1 MLISCYWAIPKRSTP
16 KVSTLAGSDDYLECD
31 MFLRWTFPGLDLHFT
46 LWVWCD
52 WQWAELFS
60 CLHSYKKKKKKEKSQ
75 HGQTKVRAQVGVA
88 LNAKPQSLTWWIMCL
103 WQFSH
108 LSWIFFQHKKKQTRD
123 KAKAWYLE
131 LCVLCSNQPDVTT
144 RQTYRKFS
152 ENNLHIPHIQIFNFN
167 SIHWSSIAT
176 EF

>member
-31 MFLRWTFPGLDLHFT
+31 MFLRGTFSGLDLHFT

-52 WQWAELFS
+52 WQWAEFFG
-60 CLHSYKKKKKKEKSQ
+60 CLHSCSKKILKSQ
-75 HGQTKVRAQVGVA
+75 HGQIEVRAQVGVA
-88 LNAKPQSLTWWIMCL
+88 LNAKPQALTWWIMCL

-108 LSWIFFQHKKKQTRD
+108 LSWIFFQHKKKQTGD
-123 KAKAWYLE
+123 KAKARYLE
-131 LCVLCSNQPDVTT
+131 LCVLSSNQPDVTT
-144 RQTYRKFS
+144 RQTYRKFYIS
-152 ENNLHIPHIQIFNFN
+152 PHIQIFKFN
-167 SIHWSSIAT
+167 SLHWSSRAT